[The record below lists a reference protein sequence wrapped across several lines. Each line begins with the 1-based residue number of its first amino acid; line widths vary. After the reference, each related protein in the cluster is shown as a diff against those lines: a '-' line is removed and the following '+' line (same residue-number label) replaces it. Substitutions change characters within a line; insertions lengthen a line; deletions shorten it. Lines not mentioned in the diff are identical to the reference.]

1 MNATGLRIAVVGPL
15 PPPAGGMANQT
26 AQLAELLRREGADVT
41 LVQVNAAYRPAWVG
55 RWRGLRA
62 LFRLARYVP
71 ALWRAF
77 GRVDVVH
84 VMANSGIAWFVF
96 AMPAVLLARARSKPV
111 AINYRGGGADRFLRR
126 AAWVVR
132 PLVRLADAL
141 LVPSGYLQAIFRS
154 HGIDSTIV
162 PNVIDLA
169 RFTPAARGWNADAPH
184 LIVTRNLEPIY
195 DIPTALRMFAHVRRE
210 CPAARMTVAGE
221 GPQRAAL
228 EALAAQLGVREAVT
242 FSGRID
248 NARIADLYRSAT
260 VFVNPSRV
268 DNMPISVLEALA
280 SGVPVVST
288 DVGGVPYLVEH
299 ERTALLVP
307 AGDPTRLAGAVLRV
321 LREAGLAARLI
332 DAGRTAVR
340 RYEWASVGP
349 QLLGVY
355 RRMTAAAPGARM
367 RAS

>member
-1 MNATGLRIAVVGPL
+1 
-15 PPPAGGMANQT
+15 
-26 AQLAELLRREGADVT
+26 
-41 LVQVNAAYRPAWVG
+41 
-55 RWRGLRA
+55 
-62 LFRLARYVP
+62 
-71 ALWRAF
+71 
-77 GRVDVVH
+77 
-84 VMANSGIAWFVF
+84 
-96 AMPAVLLARARSKPV
+96 
-111 AINYRGGGADRFLRR
+111 
-126 AAWVVR
+126 
-132 PLVRLADAL
+132 
-141 LVPSGYLQAIFRS
+141 
-154 HGIDSTIV
+154 
-162 PNVIDLA
+162 
-169 RFTPAARGWNADAPH
+169 
-184 LIVTRNLEPIY
+184 VTRNLEPIY
-195 DIPTALRMFAHVRRE
+195 DIPTALRMFALVRRE